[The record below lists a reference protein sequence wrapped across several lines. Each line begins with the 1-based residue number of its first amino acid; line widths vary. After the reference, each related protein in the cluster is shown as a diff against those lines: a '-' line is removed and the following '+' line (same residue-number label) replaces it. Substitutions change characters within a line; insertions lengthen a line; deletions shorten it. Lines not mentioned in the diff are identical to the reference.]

1 MVPITSYCPAQ
12 PCSALAPSC
21 VDLALAHS
29 YRSRAQGCSGHVG
42 KMIFSAGEDQV
53 AIVAY
58 VPKDKE
64 PKVDV
69 ADWTKFVLESV
80 GGTVMCSPGVPA
92 NSPCGGTMVQVIIRA
107 DPKEEHDPLKDLA
120 LGMEAANAY
129 LRERGAFPEHVQ

>member
-1 MVPITSYCPAQ
+1 LDTPKGDVQLLTAAMDAMNAKSDDGAKERT
-12 PCSALAPSC
+12 
-21 VDLALAHS
+21 
-29 YRSRAQGCSGHVG
+29 GCSGHVG

-120 LGMEAANAY
+120 VGMEAANAY
-129 LRERGAFPEHVQ
+129 LRERGAVPEHVQ